1 MKKLKNKILLRSILL
16 TASSLLILTTCLIVM
31 SYNNIIGSLEK
42 TISQTAQLA
51 AFQVETRLGTSKTIM
66 NEIGTQERLSNP
78 ALSPVEKKALLNTKK
93 EMYSV
98 IEFISMAFSDGI
110 DLDGNNIKDRD
121 FFAASMKGQTVVTD
135 PVVSADGKS
144 ATFIISAP
152 LWDGGIPNTK
162 VVGVVYS
169 ILNGEF
175 LSEITDTI
183 KVGETGS
190 TYIINSDYN
199 VIAHKKR
206 ELVYTQDN
214 SVKGAEQDKSLVA
227 VAELEKQAHAGTIAF
242 GDYTYGGV
250 HKFAALAPINLNG
263 WSIGVTVVANE
274 YLQNTLT
281 TVIFAFIVTLAV
293 LIVTIF
299 FNVKLANSITKPIAE
314 ISDAAERLSEGDLDV
329 VVSHKGDDE
338 LGRLADAFNQ
348 TIISLN
354 AYIKEIARGCR
365 EIAQGNFDIHPGAE
379 FKGAFV
385 EISASIDGIIQNL
398 SRAMMQITVSAEQ
411 VNVGAEQVS
420 MGAQILSQ
428 GATEQASS
436 IEELSAS
443 IAEVSAQIRQTAEHA
458 KQASASANEAG
469 TEIIKSNEK
478 MKHMMDAMNEMNAK
492 STEISK
498 IIKVIEDIA
507 FQTNILALN
516 AAVEAARAG
525 AAGKGFAV
533 VADEVRSLA
542 SKSADAAK
550 DTTQLIA
557 ETISAVQTGTQIA
570 NDAAKYLN
578 DSEQVTRQAVRLIE
592 KISEASEQEA
602 AVAAEINLGI
612 EQIAAV
618 VQHNS
623 ATAEESAAASEELN
637 AQAEMLKNLVDQFK
651 LKELSPYA
659 GAAR

>member
-16 TASSLLILTTCLIVM
+16 TASSLLILTTLLVVM

-66 NEIGTQERLSNP
+66 NEVGTLTRLSNP
-78 ALSPVEKKALLNTKK
+78 ALSPAEKKALLNTKR
-93 EMYSV
+93 ETYPV
-98 IEFISMAFSDGI
+98 IQYISMSLSDGI

-121 FFAASMKGQTVVTD
+121 FFIASMQGQTVVTD
-135 PVVSADGKS
+135 PVVNADGKS
-144 ATFIISAP
+144 TEFIISAP
-152 LWDGGIPNTK
+152 LWENGLPNTK

-169 ILNGEF
+169 VLDGEF
-175 LSEITDTI
+175 LSQITDAI

-190 TYIINSDYN
+190 AYVINSEYN

-250 HKFAALAPINLNG
+250 HKFAALAPINLNN

-274 YLQNTLT
+274 YLQNTVNTIIFAAIT
-281 TVIFAFIVTLAV
+281 TVVVLA
-293 LIVTIF
+293 ITIL
-299 FNVKLANSITKPIAE
+299 FNVKLANSITKPISE
-314 ISDAAERLSEGDLDV
+314 ISAAAERLSEGDLDIAILY
-329 VVSHKGDDE
+329 KGDDE

-348 TIISLN
+348 TIDSLN
-354 AYIKEIARGCR
+354 SYIKDIARGCQ
-365 EIAQGNFDIHPGAE
+365 EISQGNFNIAPTAD

-385 EISASIDGIIQNL
+385 EISASIEGIIQNL
-398 SRAMMQITVSAEQ
+398 SRTMLQIGVSAEQ

-420 MGAQILSQ
+420 MGAQVSSQ

-443 IAEVSAQIRQTAEHA
+443 IAEVTAQIRQTAEHA

-478 MKHMMDAMNEMNAK
+478 MKHMMEAMNEMNAK

-533 VADEVRSLA
+533 VADEVRNLA

-550 DTTQLIA
+550 NTTQLIA
-557 ETISAVQTGTQIA
+557 ETISAVETGTQIA
-570 NDAAKYLN
+570 NDAARYLN
-578 DSEQVTRQAVRLIE
+578 ESEQVTRRAVSLIE
-592 KISEASEQEA
+592 KISEASAQEA
-602 AVAAEINLGI
+602 IVAAEINLGI
-612 EQIAAV
+612 EQIASV
-618 VQHNS
+618 VQNNS

-637 AQAEMLKNLVDQFK
+637 AQAEMLKDLVDRFK
-651 LKELSPYA
+651 LKEASSYA
-659 GAAR
+659 ATLM